1 MKQLKWA
8 GLALG
13 VTLLSG
19 VAQAATITS
28 ARGVE
33 FLVIDGTEVEF
44 DSWAPQQ
51 SVELSDGKHQLV
63 MRYEGEVKR
72 GSKDVVFTSRPYVFD
87 FNVDGR
93 DATIDIDT
101 RLSAQSQA
109 SSYFASGPQWQAE
122 FESGEVMPLNA
133 IELKGDGFA
142 AYADMEALVADY
154 NRANGIIFD
163 QGESKNL
170 NDVLVE
176 VDEEGKASIK
186 GDALSQLKLW
196 YTKAS
201 DQERKS
207 FRRWIIDQE

>member
-1 MKQLKWA
+1 MKLWKWA

-33 FLVIDGTEVEF
+33 FLVIDGTEVKF
-44 DSWAPQQ
+44 DGWAPQQ

-72 GSKDVVFTSRPYVFD
+72 GSKDVVFTSRPYIFEI
-87 FNVDGR
+87 NVDGR
-93 DATIDIDT
+93 DATLNIDT
-101 RLSAQSQA
+101 NLRVHSQA
-109 SSYFASGPQWQAE
+109 TNYFASGPQWQAE
-122 FESGEVMPLNA
+122 FESGEVMSLNA
-133 IELKGDGFA
+133 TELKGDGFA

>member
-33 FLVIDGTEVEF
+33 FLVIDGTEVKF

-133 IELKGDGFA
+133 TELKGDGFA

-154 NRANGIIFD
+154 NRANGIILD

-176 VDEEGKASIK
+176 VDEEGKTSIK

>member
-8 GLALG
+8 GIALG

-28 ARGVE
+28 TRGVE
-33 FLVIDGTEVEF
+33 FLVIDGSEVKF
-44 DSWAPQQ
+44 DNWAPQQ
-51 SVELSDGKHQLV
+51 SVELSDGTHQLV

-87 FNVDGR
+87 LQVNGR
-93 DATIDIDT
+93 DAVIDIDT
-101 RLSAQSQA
+101 NLRFETQA
-109 SSYFASGPQWQAE
+109 SSYFDAPNWQAE